1 MRTHIIT
8 YHDKNNRILGERL
21 LYDLTNK
28 QAIELLNGIKVWAH
42 AMFPDCKFI
51 RLENLHSGDVICS
64 CGV

>member
-21 LYDLTNK
+21 LYDLTNE
-28 QAIELLNGIKVWAH
+28 QAIELLNGVKVWTH

-51 RLENLHSGDVICS
+51 RLKNLHGGDVICS
-64 CGV
+64 CGI